1 MVQLFSN
8 IVLFNGIY
16 DIICAISMLNIIPI
30 PVFDKLHISMF
41 KEHDQ
46 KLQRMFAYWILT
58 YGIIRVILY
67 NNWSNGLVSI
77 TYFLEALCIYN
88 EYMCNELVYDKS
100 MFVIIMSVFFGI
112 MTIPKN

>member
-16 DIICAISMLNIIPI
+16 DIICAISMLNILPI
-30 PVFDKLHISMF
+30 PFFDKLHISMF
-41 KEHDQ
+41 KEHNQ

-88 EYMCNELVYDKS
+88 EYMCNQLVYDKS
-100 MFVIIMSVFFGI
+100 MFVIIMSIFFGI